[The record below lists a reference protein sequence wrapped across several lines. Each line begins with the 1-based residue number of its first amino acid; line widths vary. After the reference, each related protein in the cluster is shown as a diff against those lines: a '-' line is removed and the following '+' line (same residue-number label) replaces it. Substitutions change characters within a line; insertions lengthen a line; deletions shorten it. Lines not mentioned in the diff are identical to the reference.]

1 MNCNIMLFSHLYKK
15 KLLSLATINIRV
27 NNKALGRNSGF
38 SLLEFAIVLIIIA
51 ILSAL
56 LLYKF
61 NIMQDGRYE
70 KSSIQITA
78 NSLQLAVKST
88 RNLWL
93 TKGGRDRVGNLQ
105 ELKNQ
110 TSVLQGFG
118 NGNVLMSK
126 AGWPVDALILGTESI
141 KDQGSLNE
149 QSAAVLNNSV
159 CTRLWQGL
167 LKNTSPKVKTFSGNS
182 SESAQAG
189 FTYLAEFNQGVC
201 IYRYL
206 MVDSDLRIEYDLATG
221 RVNTFFE

>member
-1 MNCNIMLFSHLYKK
+1 MLFSHLYKK

-126 AGWPVDALILGTESI
+126 SGWPVDALILGTESI

>member
-1 MNCNIMLFSHLYKK
+1 MLFSHLYKK

-70 KSSIQITA
+70 KSSIQLTA

-126 AGWPVDALILGTESI
+126 SGWPVDALILGTESTE
-141 KDQGSLNE
+141 DQSSENA
-149 QSAAVLNNSV
+149 QAAVLNNSI

-167 LKNTSPKVKTFSGNS
+167 LKNTSPKVKTFSGNN
-182 SESAQAG
+182 SEPIEAG
-189 FTYLAEFNQGVC
+189 FIYLAEFNQGVC

-206 MVDSDLRIEYDLATG
+206 MVDNDWRIEYDLETG
-221 RVNTFFE
+221 YVSTFFE

>member
-1 MNCNIMLFSHLYKK
+1 MFIRHLNRK
-15 KLLSLATINIRV
+15 KLLSLATIGSRTGKNRFH
-27 NNKALGRNSGF
+27 RESGF
-38 SLLEFAIVLIIIA
+38 SLFELAVVLTIIT
-51 ILSAL
+51 ILMSL
-56 LLYKF
+56 FLYKI
-61 NIMQDGRYE
+61 NSMQDGGYE
-70 KSSIQITA
+70 RSGIEVSAKALQSAVA
-78 NSLQLAVKST
+78 NT

-93 TKGGRDRVGNLQ
+93 TKSGQNRSGQNRAASPQ

-110 TSVLQGFG
+110 TSLLQGFG
-118 NGNVLMSK
+118 DGNVLMSK

-206 MVDSDLRIEYDLATG
+206 MVDSDWRIEYDLATG